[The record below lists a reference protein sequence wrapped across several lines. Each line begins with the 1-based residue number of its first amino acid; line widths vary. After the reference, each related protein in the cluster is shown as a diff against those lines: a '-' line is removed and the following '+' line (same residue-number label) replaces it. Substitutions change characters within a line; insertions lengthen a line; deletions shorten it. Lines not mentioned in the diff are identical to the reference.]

1 MKHSKTH
8 KNAKQYFENV
18 GVMPM
23 NGENKKTAA
32 VGIYV
37 NTDRADMSLA
47 ETVREQLLAQ
57 HLKASVF
64 CAPGL
69 SEQEAAE
76 TFIKGCDAVLVLG
89 GDGTLLMVSKICARF
104 AVPVMGINMGRLG
117 FLSEAELSETEK
129 AAKALASGN
138 YLIED
143 RMMLCCRVD
152 GRELYA
158 LNEVVLHRSTDERMI
173 RLSVSAD
180 GQAVDRFYA
189 DGVLAASPTGST
201 AYNLSAGGPIA
212 SPGAQ
217 VMLLTPI
224 CAHTLRARPY
234 VFAAE
239 ERLEISS
246 EGQAVI
252 AIDGAEVSRERNCGV
267 QVYRA
272 PFRARFI
279 KISHRS
285 FYQRLNSKLNE
296 WSTD

>member
-47 ETVREQLLAQ
+47 ETVKAQLLAQ

-246 EGQAVI
+246 EGQTVI
-252 AIDGAEVSRERNCGV
+252 AIDGAEVSRGRNCGV

>member
-1 MKHSKTH
+1 MERGKTH

-23 NGENKKTAA
+23 NGKNKKTAA

-47 ETVREQLLAQ
+47 ETVRAQLLARR
-57 HLKASVF
+57 LTASAF

-173 RLSVSAD
+173 RLCVSAD

-246 EGQAVI
+246 EGQTVI
-252 AIDGAEVSRERNCGV
+252 AIDGAEVSRGYNCCV

-279 KISHRS
+279 KISDRS

>member
-117 FLSEAELSETEK
+117 LLSEAEFSETEK

-252 AIDGAEVSRERNCGV
+252 AIDGAEVSRGRNCGV

>member
-1 MKHSKTH
+1 
-8 KNAKQYFENV
+8 
-18 GVMPM
+18 M

-47 ETVREQLLAQ
+47 ESVKAQLLAQ
-57 HLKASVF
+57 QLKASVF

-69 SEQEAAE
+69 SEQETAE
-76 TFIKGCDAVLVLG
+76 NFIQGCDAVLVLG
-89 GDGTLLMVSKICARF
+89 GDGTLLMVSKICARL

-239 ERLEISS
+239 ERLAISS
-246 EGQAVI
+246 EGQTVI
-252 AIDGAEVSRERNCGV
+252 AIDGAEVCRGRNCSV

>member
-246 EGQAVI
+246 EGQTVI
-252 AIDGAEVSRERNCGV
+252 AIDGVEVSRGRNCGV

>member
-239 ERLEISS
+239 ERLAISS
-246 EGQAVI
+246 EGQTVI
-252 AIDGAEVSRERNCGV
+252 AIDGAEVSRGRNCGV

>member
-8 KNAKQYFENV
+8 KSAKQYFENV

-246 EGQAVI
+246 EGQTVI
-252 AIDGAEVSRERNCGV
+252 AIDGVEVSRGRNCGV

>member
-8 KNAKQYFENV
+8 KSAKQYFENV

-252 AIDGAEVSRERNCGV
+252 AIDGAKVSRGRNCGV

>member
-1 MKHSKTH
+1 ME
-8 KNAKQYFENV
+8 EN
-18 GVMPM
+18 
-23 NGENKKTAA
+23 T
-32 VGIYV
+32 V
-37 NTDRADMSLA
+37 NTV
-47 ETVREQLLAQ
+47 ET
-57 HLKASVF
+57 
-64 CAPGL
+64 
-69 SEQEAAE
+69 
-76 TFIKGCDAVLVLG
+76 
-89 GDGTLLMVSKICARF
+89 
-104 AVPVMGINMGRLG
+104 
-117 FLSEAELSETEK
+117 TEK

-252 AIDGAEVSRERNCGV
+252 AIDGAEVSRGRNCGV

>member
-8 KNAKQYFENV
+8 KSAKQYFENV

-37 NTDRADMSLA
+37 NTDRADMLLA

-246 EGQAVI
+246 EGQTVI
-252 AIDGAEVSRERNCGV
+252 AIDGVEVSRGRNCGV

>member
-47 ETVREQLLAQ
+47 ETVRKQLLAQ

-64 CAPGL
+64 CTPGL

-246 EGQAVI
+246 EGQTVI
-252 AIDGAEVSRERNCGV
+252 AIDGAEVSRGRNCSV

>member
-47 ETVREQLLAQ
+47 ETVRKQLLAQ

-69 SEQEAAE
+69 SEQEAVE

-246 EGQAVI
+246 EGQTVI
-252 AIDGAEVSRERNCGV
+252 AIDGAEVSRGRNCGV

>member
-89 GDGTLLMVSKICARF
+89 DVLL
-104 AVPVMGINMGRLG
+104 
-117 FLSEAELSETEK
+117 
-129 AAKALASGN
+129 
-138 YLIED
+138 
-143 RMMLCCRVD
+143 
-152 GRELYA
+152 
-158 LNEVVLHRSTDERMI
+158 
-173 RLSVSAD
+173 
-180 GQAVDRFYA
+180 
-189 DGVLAASPTGST
+189 
-201 AYNLSAGGPIA
+201 
-212 SPGAQ
+212 
-217 VMLLTPI
+217 LL
-224 CAHTLRARPY
+224 LWRK
-234 VFAAE
+234 E
-239 ERLEISS
+239 
-246 EGQAVI
+246 
-252 AIDGAEVSRERNCGV
+252 
-267 QVYRA
+267 
-272 PFRARFI
+272 
-279 KISHRS
+279 
-285 FYQRLNSKLNE
+285 
-296 WSTD
+296 

>member
-37 NTDRADMSLA
+37 NTDRADMSLT

-252 AIDGAEVSRERNCGV
+252 AIDGAEVSRGRNCGV

>member
-1 MKHSKTH
+1 
-8 KNAKQYFENV
+8 
-18 GVMPM
+18 
-23 NGENKKTAA
+23 
-32 VGIYV
+32 
-37 NTDRADMSLA
+37 MSLA

-252 AIDGAEVSRERNCGV
+252 AIDGAEVSRGRNCGV